1 MSNYLKSLTPASTTA
16 NAQHFQS
23 MLKSPTAPLPTFA
36 SSEGE
41 NLIKF
46 FKQFE
51 ETINRF
57 HYSDYDKLILLK
69 QQVKGRAATLLNSL
83 EVDNQPYDVAKNLL
97 IDALASPALQKF
109 QTLKLLSELKLDF
122 NTDPFDY
129 IAQIRTIQ
137 ESFKNLT
144 ISNADVLQ
152 YFTWSGLNESFK
164 SQIVQITNETR
175 PSFEKIKEKFFE
187 ASERYQTDQKSSK
200 SKPKGKENSKEQNS
214 KEPNQTGSVGLAAQ
228 VKYDVSQNVFKS
240 CTSCTQ
246 SKIPS
251 HPLHKCA
258 KYLDA
263 KAKVKRLE
271 ELNGCTKCGKLN
283 HSEKSCKFNFN
294 RKCRCGLWHF
304 DFLCTSPASNSTRK
318 KLKGSETQ
326 TKSVKCKTNPPEP
339 NKQGD
344 CKKETASGLIY
355 VEETLKADD
364 SSNIILPTFSCT
376 LSNKHDLHCLRD
388 TGCQSNFIS
397 EAKAQKENLEV
408 VNASIKL
415 KVNGFNTS
423 KVYLTKSVK
432 VSFTIGDQNYEVE
445 ALCIPNI
452 HMILKLPGLEAIVRE
467 FIRKGYQLADK
478 CFNDDVIRDID
489 FILGSVSAYCLKE
502 SHISFGSAG
511 KNEPSVYS
519 NTAAGVMLMGNV
531 KMMLLNLDYLPHSP
545 INIEATA
552 ATSQNVITCESLGF
566 HSTTFIESFDEC
578 LEQPDESKILVV
590 GNENKIKYS
599 EIEKAADQILDNCC
613 YDTLNYDKEHIPEN
627 SV

>member
-1 MSNYLKSLTPASTTA
+1 MAGDLKRLVSTRGNYRGQVNTLYSDLSKFKDFDVLKRANVSSKLSRLKDELGKLDQQICELKWKVNDKVESKAEQENEKELQIIDQYSDKLAQMSNYLKSLTPASTTA

-36 SSEGE
+36 SSERK

-51 ETINRF
+51 ETTNRF

-83 EVDNQPYDVAKNLL
+83 EVDNQSYDVAKNLL
-97 IDALASPALQKF
+97 IDALASPALKKF
-109 QTLKLLSELKLDF
+109 QTLKLLSELKLDS

-129 IAQIRTIQ
+129 IAQIRTI

-187 ASERYQTDQKSSK
+187 ASERYQTDQKKSK

-240 CTSCTQ
+240 CTLCTQ

-283 HSEKSCKFNFN
+283 HSEKSCKFHFN

-304 DFLCTSPASNSTRK
+304 DFLCTSPASNLTRK

-326 TKSVKCKTNPPEP
+326 TESVKYKTNPPEP

-388 TGCQSNFIS
+388 RGCQSNFIS
-397 EAKAQKENLEV
+397 DVKAQKENLEV
-408 VNASIKL
+408 VNANIKL

-452 HMILKLPGLEAIVRE
+452 HMILKLPGLETIVRE

-478 CFNDDVIRDID
+478 CFNDDVIRYID

-502 SHISFGSAG
+502 SHYFW
-511 KNEPSVYS
+511 
-519 NTAAGVMLMGNV
+519 
-531 KMMLLNLDYLPHSP
+531 
-545 INIEATA
+545 
-552 ATSQNVITCESLGF
+552 QCW
-566 HSTTFIESFDEC
+566 
-578 LEQPDESKILVV
+578 
-590 GNENKIKYS
+590 
-599 EIEKAADQILDNCC
+599 
-613 YDTLNYDKEHIPEN
+613 
-627 SV
+627 